1 MSVTL
6 TSQPDYSRIL
16 FQTVAQDNSINVYCY
31 DGQLTVSSLLLA
43 AVSPIICEYGKHYSE
58 KDCCNSIDLIIP
70 DFSTSEV
77 HHFIQLLTHSNGSL
91 QPEDGKFITQM
102 LILFGQDIKK
112 IDFENDWTV
121 DTFSEPVDNEKWLET
136 SQDDSF
142 SADFLDDSIKLYD
155 DESSIEN
162 TEENIDNKIK
172 KSNISFKSKFFSNPD
187 IFFVSLL
194 SPGIH
199 FRNRKIHQ
207 GSDGFL

>member
-16 FQTVAQDNSINVYCY
+16 FQKVAQDNSINVYCY

-43 AVSPIICEYGKHYSE
+43 AVSPFICEYGKHYSE

-77 HHFIQLLTHSNGSL
+77 HQFIQLLTHSNGSL
-91 QPEDGKFITQM
+91 HHEDGQLITQM
-102 LILFGQDIKK
+102 LILFGQDIKNIK
-112 IDFENDWTV
+112 FETDWTD

-162 TEENIDNKIK
+162 TEENIDHKIK
-172 KSNISFKSKFFSNPD
+172 KSNISYKSKLLKNYD
-187 IFFVSLL
+187 IVLLSLL
-194 SPGIH
+194 STGIL